1 MNDITVE
8 SLADVQGWF
17 DFAPFYDEVAALLP
31 FGFYIAELGP
41 WLGKST
47 IYLAGAVRRNK
58 KIGTIYAVDTWLGSP
73 GEDVF
78 QFVIGGLPGGALE
91 EFRRNVKRFDVDCII
106 EVERDSLVAAA
117 MMPNKHLDF
126 VFFDTTHTEEHLQRE
141 IDAWLPKVESNRFV
155 GGHDIGIE
163 GVRKAVESRFTEWSV
178 SGPCWKARVEAWKQ
192 P

>member
-8 SLADVQGWF
+8 SLADIQGWF
-17 DFAPFYDEVAALLP
+17 DFADFYDEVAETMP
-31 FGFYIAELGP
+31 SNFDIVELGP

-47 IYLAGAVRRNK
+47 IYLAGALRKRVK
-58 KIGTIYAVDTWLGSP
+58 HGMIFAVDTWVGSP

-91 EFRRNVKRFDVDCII
+91 EFRRNIKRFGVDDMVIPF
-106 EVERDSLVAAA
+106 EWDSVEAAA
-117 MMPNKHLDF
+117 KFDRGLDF
-126 VFFDTTHTEEHLQRE
+126 IFFDTTHTEEHLKRE
-141 IDAWLPKVESNRFV
+141 IDAWLPKVASNRFV

>member
-17 DFAPFYDEVAALLP
+17 DFAPFYDEVADAMP
-31 FGFYIAELGP
+31 TVSVIAELGP

-47 IYLAGAVRRNK
+47 IYLAGALRKRR
-58 KIGTIYAVDTWLGSP
+58 KITTIHAIDTWVGTP

-91 EFRRNVKRFDVDCII
+91 QFRKNIDRFGMDSII
-106 EVERDSLVAAA
+106 PMESDSVEAARYFNRD
-117 MMPNKHLDF
+117 LDF
-126 VFFDTTHTEEHLQRE
+126 VFFDTAHTEEHLTRE
-141 IDAWLPKVESNRFV
+141 INAWLPKVAPNRFV
-155 GGHDIGIE
+155 AGHDIAIE
-163 GVRKAVESRFTEWSV
+163 GVRKAVESRFTEWST